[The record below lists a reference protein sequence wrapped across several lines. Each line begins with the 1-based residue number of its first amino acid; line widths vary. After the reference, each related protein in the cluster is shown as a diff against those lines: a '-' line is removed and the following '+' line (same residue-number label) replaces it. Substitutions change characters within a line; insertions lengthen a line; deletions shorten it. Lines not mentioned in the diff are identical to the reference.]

1 MELGW
6 GKRWLEERF
15 EEGGDAGGVHGEPGE
30 ILAGVI
36 AEVWFISPVSR
47 AYRDCQ
53 ISLGKGAEYLMIDD
67 SEFAERFGDIY
78 AGVEE

>member
-15 EEGGDAGGVHGEPGE
+15 EEGGDAGGVHGDPGE

-36 AEVWFISPVSR
+36 VEVQFLSAVFSVPTRGSLAR
-47 AYRDCQ
+47 AP
-53 ISLGKGAEYLMIDD
+53 
-67 SEFAERFGDIY
+67 
-78 AGVEE
+78 EETTSDPGS

>member
-1 MELGW
+1 
-6 GKRWLEERF
+6 
-15 EEGGDAGGVHGEPGE
+15 
-30 ILAGVI
+30 VI